1 MSTASPNP
9 RLALVTSRFNAKIT
23 GGLKRGALARL
34 ADAKIAVAKE
44 DMFEVS
50 GAYEI
55 PLIAQRLARTGR
67 YDGVIALG
75 CVIKGETAH
84 FEFISLGA
92 TIGTMQAMLA
102 TETPIA
108 FGVITT
114 YTREQAEARAA
125 DGPHNSGAEAAS
137 ACLETLG
144 LLRRIDSAG

>member
-1 MSTASPNP
+1 MPNVPPVP
-9 RLALVTSRFNAKIT
+9 RLALVTSRFNESVTA
-23 GGLKRGALARL
+23 GLKRGALARL
-34 ADAKIAVAKE
+34 AEAKITVAKD
-44 DMFEVS
+44 DMFEVP

-55 PLIAQRLARTGR
+55 PLVAQSLARTGR
-67 YDGVIALG
+67 YAGIIALG

-92 TIGTMQAMLA
+92 TMGTMQAMLS

-114 YTREQAEARAA
+114 YTDEQAEARAA
-125 DGPHNSGAEAAS
+125 DGPHNSGAEAAA

-144 LLRRIDSAG
+144 ILNRIAAAT